1 LKEEGVTDKLVRKL
15 LFALV
20 ASLTLNISLGL
31 FGAWAIYQAIL
42 MAEKAN
48 EAQAAHQKTL
58 DKQETFLKELRGK

>member
-1 LKEEGVTDKLVRKL
+1 VTDRLIKKL

-31 FGAWAIYQAIL
+31 FGVWAIYQATL

-58 DKQETFLKELRGK
+58 DMLEKRK